1 MNNNSQNRAAAGE
14 VMNFGCEVHKSG
26 RGGVR
31 KNAGRKKGS
40 KTSKNTTVFYANCT
54 PEEKKKLSD
63 YLKQIRALIVV
74 FVLCFFISPASAETV
89 IANNVP
95 NDIQISVSKTK
106 NSFQVSALQTEKN
119 NNYYSLVLKDAAVK
133 LSDESV
139 HRLIEPLSFNYI
151 YLNKEIPNR
160 SILYSAF
167 PFELAPLEN
176 ISYTSRLNKYPEYV
190 KIAQIGAYAAP
201 VNFKSKKSII
211 KNDNFIIQIPLLN
224 ERTKET
230 IILEFPFG
238 TQTL

>member
-1 MNNNSQNRAAAGE
+1 MNNN
-14 VMNFGCEVHKSG
+14 SG

-74 FVLCFFISPASAETV
+74 FVLCFFIPPASAMSAPQTEAMSFRRGMQLTETV

-133 LSDESV
+133 LSDNSV

-176 ISYTSRLNKYPEYV
+176 ISYTSRLNKYPEYI
-190 KIAQIGAYAAP
+190 KAAQIGAYAAP

>member
-1 MNNNSQNRAAAGE
+1 MNNN
-14 VMNFGCEVHKSG
+14 SG

-54 PEEKKKLSD
+54 SEEKKKLSD

-74 FVLCFFISPASAETV
+74 FILCFFISPASAETV

-176 ISYTSRLNKYPEYV
+176 ISYTSRLNKYPEYI
-190 KIAQIGAYAAP
+190 KAAQIGAYAAP
-201 VNFKSKKSII
+201 VNFKNKKSII